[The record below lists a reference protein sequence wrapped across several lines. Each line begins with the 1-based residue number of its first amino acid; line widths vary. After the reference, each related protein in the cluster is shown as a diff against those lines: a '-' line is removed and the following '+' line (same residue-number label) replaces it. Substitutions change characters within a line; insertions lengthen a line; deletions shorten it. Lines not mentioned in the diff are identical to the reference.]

1 MLLCTDEAP
10 LLRGSV
16 PAALAEGFDELVV
29 VDNGSGDDSAGVAG
43 ELGARVLRL
52 DPRVSYAAAMNAG
65 IAALDGDALV
75 LLQADC
81 FVQPGFLRA
90 VVAALGDERVGSVA
104 PRLLRAEGPDDS
116 DRRDEIDT
124 AGMVVDRRRKNGL
137 VGHGRPAAGYRRRA
151 RAFGADGAGAVYR
164 RAALEECTVGAEV
177 FDVDLER
184 WASDA
189 DLAWRARVL
198 GWESVYEPQAVA
210 YHVRS
215 YSPSTRARMSEA
227 ARRMQFRNRYLM
239 MAKNDS
245 GRELVRD
252 LPWVLGY
259 EVAAVGH
266 VLLRERHLL
275 GAYREAWRLL
285 PRARRRRAVVQAR
298 RRVPRTPFGLVPP
311 E

>member
-10 LLRGSV
+10 LLRASV
-16 PAALAEGFDELVV
+16 PAALAEHFDELLV
-29 VDNGSGDDSAGVAG
+29 VDNGSRDGSAEVAG
-43 ELGARVLRL
+43 ELGAGVLRL
-52 DPRVSYAAAMNAG
+52 EPRVSYAAAMNAG
-65 IAALDGDALV
+65 IAALDGDALA

-81 FVQPGFLRA
+81 FVQSGFLRA
-90 VVAALGDERVGSVA
+90 AVAALEDPRVGSVA
-104 PRLLRAEGPDDS
+104 PRLLRADGPGES
-116 DRRDEIDT
+116 DRLDQVDT

-151 RAFGADGAGAVYR
+151 RVFGADGAGAVYR
-164 RAALEECTVGAEV
+164 RQALEDCAVGAEV

-198 GWESVYEPQAVA
+198 GWESVYEPDAVA

-215 YSPSTRARMSEA
+215 YSPSTRATMSQA
-227 ARRMQFRNRYLM
+227 DRQMQFRNRYLM
-239 MAKNDS
+239 IAKNDS
-245 GRELVRD
+245 ARELVRD

-259 EVAAVGH
+259 EVAALGH

-275 GAYREAWRLL
+275 AAYREAGRRL

-298 RRVPRTPFGLVPP
+298 RRAPRTPFGLVAP